1 MVYIFSPYIL
11 KRICPHDMLE
21 FSNITQIIA
30 LFSAVVLQ
38 QAGIQSFIEPVTNSL
53 NQFATTIAQA
63 APKIV
68 AALILLGIGL
78 LIGRIIGWVVK
89 KVAEKMNLDRYW
101 SRTGIG
107 ESVSR
112 AGWNLT
118 RIISV
123 AARWFVY
130 LFFISAA
137 VNVLEFTQ
145 LSQAINDVWLWI
157 PNVVAFIIILVIG
170 ALIADFVGRWMQREL
185 PARGVVGGKAIGLIA
200 TGILYAIVLVVATTQ
215 LQIGEAILNSV
226 ISALIWGM
234 AAAIAVGV
242 GVGLAYGLKET
253 FPAMIRGSTQIQPAL
268 KQGQR
273 VTIGGSVEGGGGTTG
288 TIQEAGSFSIILKDD
303 QGRTIVIPTKNI
315 LDKEIV
321 IESGPAPATQE
332 KAVEENRGRAVA
344 GSSPSSS

>member
-1 MVYIFSPYIL
+1 
-11 KRICPHDMLE
+11 MLD
-21 FSNITQIIA
+21 FFTLNQIVA
-30 LFSAVVLQ
+30 LFAASTMLQ
-38 QAGIQSFIEPVTNSL
+38 QAGTQSIVEVVTNSL
-53 NQFATTIAQA
+53 NQFVTTIAQA

-68 AALILLGIGL
+68 AALILLAIGL
-78 LIGRIIGWVVK
+78 LVGRIIGWVVK
-89 KVAEKMNLDRYW
+89 KVAQKMNLDRYW
-101 SRTGIG
+101 NRTGIG

-185 PARGVVGGKAIGLIA
+185 PARGVVGGKAIALVA

-215 LQIGEAILNSV
+215 LQIGEAILNSI

-234 AAAIAVGV
+234 AAAIAIGV
-242 GVGLAYGLKET
+242 GVGLAYGLREA
-253 FPAMIRGSTQIQPAL
+253 FPAMIRGTTQIQPTL

-273 VTIGGSVEGGGGTTG
+273 VTIGGVTTG
-288 TIQEAGSFSIILKDD
+288 TIQEAGSFSVILKND
-303 QGRTIVIPTKNI
+303 QGKTIVIPTKNI

-332 KAVEENRGRAVA
+332 KAVEENRGAA
-344 GSSPSSS
+344 GSSSPSS

>member
-1 MVYIFSPYIL
+1 MVDFTLLSQ
-11 KRICPHDMLE
+11 
-21 FSNITQIIA
+21 ITA
-30 LFSAVVLQ
+30 LFATSTMLQ
-38 QAGIQSFIEPVTNSL
+38 QAGIQSFMEPITNSL

-63 APKIV
+63 APKVV
-68 AALILLGIGL
+68 AALILLGVGL
-78 LIGRIIGWVVK
+78 LVGRIIGWIVR

-170 ALIADFVGRWMQREL
+170 AIIADFVGKWVQREL

-234 AAAIAVGV
+234 AAAVAVGV
-242 GVGLAYGLKET
+242 GVGLAYGLREA
-253 FPAMIRGSTQIQPAL
+253 FPAMIRGTTQIQPTL
-268 KQGQR
+268 KKGQR
-273 VTIGGSVEGGGGTTG
+273 VTIGRGSGSVTGGSGGTTTG
-288 TIQEAGSFSIILKDD
+288 TVQEAGSFSVILEDD
-303 QGRTIVIPTKNI
+303 QGKTIVIPTKNI

-332 KAVEENRGRAVA
+332 KAVEENRARGTAD
-344 GSSPSSS
+344 

>member
-1 MVYIFSPYIL
+1 MQEFYQFSQLLAIF
-11 KRICPHDMLE
+11 
-21 FSNITQIIA
+21 
-30 LFSAVVLQ
+30 VVTLQ
-38 QAGIQSFIEPVTNSL
+38 QAGVQSFAQPITNSL
-53 NQFATTIAQA
+53 NQFATTIGQA

-78 LIGRIIGWVVK
+78 VVGRVIGWIVK
-89 KVAEKMNLDRYW
+89 KVAQKMNLDRYW

-107 ESVSR
+107 ESISR

-137 VNVLEFTQ
+137 VNVLEFSQ
-145 LSQAINDVWLWI
+145 LSQAINNVWLWI
-157 PNVVAFIIILVIG
+157 PNVAAFIIILVIG
-170 ALIADFVGRWMQREL
+170 SLIADFVGRWMQREL
-185 PARGVVGGKAIGLIA
+185 PARGVVGGKAIGLAA
-200 TGILYAIVLVVATTQ
+200 TGILYAVVLVVATTQ
-215 LQIGEAILNSV
+215 LRIGEAVLNSV

-234 AAAIAVGV
+234 AAAIAIGV
-242 GVGLAYGLKET
+242 GVGLAYGLRDAI
-253 FPAMIRGSTQIQPAL
+253 PSLIRGSTQIQPTL

-273 VTIGGSVEGGGGTTG
+273 VTIGGTTTG

-303 QGRTIVIPTKNI
+303 QGKTVVIPTKNI

-321 IESGPAPATQE
+321 IESGPPPATQE
-332 KAVEENRGRAVA
+332 KAAEENRGAA
-344 GSSPSSS
+344 ASSPSDRTST

>member
-1 MVYIFSPYIL
+1 MLDLAQFS
-11 KRICPHDMLE
+11 
-21 FSNITQIIA
+21 QIVT
-30 LFSAVVLQ
+30 LFAVFLQ

-78 LIGRIIGWVVK
+78 LVGRIIGWVVK

-185 PARGVVGGKAIGLIA
+185 PARGVVGGKAIGLVA
-200 TGILYAIVLVVATTQ
+200 TGILYAVVLVVATTQ

-226 ISALIWGM
+226 ISALIWGL
-234 AAAIAVGV
+234 AAAIAIGV
-242 GVGLAYGLKET
+242 GVGLAYGLREA
-253 FPAMIRGSTQIQPAL
+253 FPAMIRGTTQIQPTL

-273 VTIGGSVEGGGGTTG
+273 VTVGGATTG
-288 TIQEAGSFSIILKDD
+288 TVQEAGSFSVILKDD

-332 KAVEENRGRAVA
+332 KAVEENRGAAV
-344 GSSPSSS
+344 GSSPSS

>member
-1 MVYIFSPYIL
+1 MSPLLIYLNIYICADNMLDLTQFS
-11 KRICPHDMLE
+11 
-21 FSNITQIIA
+21 QIVT
-30 LFSAVVLQ
+30 LFAAVLQ
-38 QAGIQSFIEPVTNSL
+38 QAGIQSFIEPITNSL

-78 LIGRIIGWVVK
+78 LVGRVIGWVVR

-101 SRTGIG
+101 NRTGIG

-157 PNVVAFIIILVIG
+157 PNVAAFIIILVIG

-185 PARGVVGGKAIGLIA
+185 PARGVIGGKAIGLVA

-234 AAAIAVGV
+234 AAAIAIGV
-242 GVGLAYGLKET
+242 GVGLAYGLREA

-273 VTIGGSVEGGGGTTG
+273 VTIGGTTG
-288 TIQEAGSFSIILKDD
+288 TVQEAGSFSVIIKDD
-303 QGRTIVIPTKNI
+303 QGKTIVIPTKNI

-332 KAVEENRGRAVA
+332 KAVEENRGAA
-344 GSSPSSS
+344 ASSSSSSHRTSS

>member
-1 MVYIFSPYIL
+1 MLDFSS
-11 KRICPHDMLE
+11 
-21 FSNITQIIA
+21 FSEIIITLVA
-30 LFSAVVLQ
+30 ASTMLQ
-38 QAGIQSFIEPVTNSL
+38 QAGAQSFIEPVTNSL

-78 LIGRIIGWVVK
+78 LIGRIIGWIVR

-170 ALIADFVGRWMQREL
+170 AIIADFVGRWMQREL
-185 PARGVVGGKAIGLIA
+185 PARGVVGGKAIALIA

-234 AAAIAVGV
+234 AAAVAIGV
-242 GVGLAYGLKET
+242 GVGLAYGLREA
-253 FPAMIRGSTQIQPAL
+253 FPAMIRGTTQIQPTL
-268 KQGQR
+268 KQGQK
-273 VTIGGSVEGGGGTTG
+273 VTIGGVTTG
-288 TIQEAGSFSIILKDD
+288 TVQEAGSFSVILKND
-303 QGRTIVIPTKNI
+303 QGKTIVIPTKNI
-315 LDKEIV
+315 LDKEII
-321 IESGPAPATQE
+321 IESGPQPATQE
-332 KAVEENRGRAVA
+332 KAVEENRGAAGATA
-344 GSSPSSS
+344 GS

>member
-1 MVYIFSPYIL
+1 MYDFSQL
-11 KRICPHDMLE
+11 G
-21 FSNITQIIA
+21 QIIA
-30 LFSAVVLQ
+30 LFSVVLQ

-53 NQFATTIAQA
+53 NQFASTIAQA

-78 LIGRIIGWVVK
+78 LIGRIIGWIVK

-185 PARGVVGGKAIGLIA
+185 PARGVVGGKAFGLIA

-234 AAAIAVGV
+234 AAAIAIGV

-253 FPAMIRGSTQIQPAL
+253 FPAMIRGSTQIHPAL

-273 VTIGGSVEGGGGTTG
+273 VTIGGGTTG

-303 QGRTIVIPTKNI
+303 QGKTIVIPTKNI

-332 KAVEENRGRAVA
+332 KVVEENRGRAIA
-344 GSSPSSS
+344 GSSPSSSSS

>member
-1 MVYIFSPYIL
+1 MLDFFIL
-11 KRICPHDMLE
+11 NQLV
-21 FSNITQIIA
+21 A
-30 LFSAVVLQ
+30 LFAASTMLQ
-38 QAGIQSFIEPVTNSL
+38 QAGTQSIVEVVTNSL
-53 NQFATTIAQA
+53 NQFVTTIAQA

-78 LIGRIIGWVVK
+78 LVGRIIGWVVK
-89 KVAEKMNLDRYW
+89 KVAQKMNLDRYW
-101 SRTGIG
+101 NRTGIG
-107 ESVSR
+107 ESVTR

-185 PARGVVGGKAIGLIA
+185 PTRGVVGGKAIALVA

-234 AAAIAVGV
+234 AAAIAIGV
-242 GVGLAYGLKET
+242 GVGLAYGLREA
-253 FPAMIRGSTQIQPAL
+253 FPAMIRGTTQIQPTL

-273 VTIGGSVEGGGGTTG
+273 VTIGGVTTG
-288 TIQEAGSFSIILKDD
+288 TVQEAGSFSVILKND
-303 QGRTIVIPTKNI
+303 QGKTIVIPTKNI

-332 KAVEENRGRAVA
+332 KAVEENRGAA
-344 GSSPSSS
+344 SGSSSPSS

>member
-1 MVYIFSPYIL
+1 VYDFSQL
-11 KRICPHDMLE
+11 G
-21 FSNITQIIA
+21 QIIA
-30 LFSAVVLQ
+30 LFSVFLQ
-38 QAGIQSFIEPVTNSL
+38 QSGVQSVTEPVTNSL
-53 NQFATTIAQA
+53 NQFVTTIAQA
-63 APKIV
+63 APNII

-78 LIGRIIGWVVK
+78 LVGRIIGWVVK
-89 KVAEKMNLDRYW
+89 KVAQKMNLDRYW

-185 PARGVVGGKAIGLIA
+185 PARGVVGGKAIGLVA

-215 LQIGEAILNSV
+215 VQIGEAILNSV

-234 AAAIAVGV
+234 AAAIAIGV
-242 GVGLAYGLKET
+242 GVGLAYGLREA
-253 FPAMIRGSTQIQPAL
+253 FPAMIRGTTQIQPTL

-273 VTIGGSVEGGGGTTG
+273 VTIGGMTTG
-288 TIQEAGSFSIILKDD
+288 TVQEAGSFSVILKDD

-332 KAVEENRGRAVA
+332 KAVEENRGAAAVA
-344 GSSPSSS
+344 GSSSSSS

>member
-1 MVYIFSPYIL
+1 MQ
-11 KRICPHDMLE
+11 E
-21 FSNITQIIA
+21 FSHFSQIIA
-30 LFSAVVLQ
+30 LFAVTLQ
-38 QAGIQSFIEPVTNSL
+38 QAGVQSFIEPITNSL
-53 NQFATTIAQA
+53 NQFATTIGQA

-78 LIGRIIGWVVK
+78 LVGRVIGWVVR

-137 VNVLEFTQ
+137 VNVLEFSQ
-145 LSQAINDVWLWI
+145 LSEAINNVWLWI
-157 PNVVAFIIILVIG
+157 PNVAAFIIILVIG
-170 ALIADFVGRWMQREL
+170 SLIADFVGRWMQREL
-185 PARGVVGGKAIGLIA
+185 PARGVVGGKAIGLVA

-234 AAAIAVGV
+234 AAAIAIGV
-242 GVGLAYGLKET
+242 GVGLAYGLREA
-253 FPAMIRGSTQIQPAL
+253 FPAMIRGSTQIQPTL

-273 VTIGGSVEGGGGTTG
+273 VTIGGMSG
-288 TIQEAGSFSIILKDD
+288 TIQEAGSFSVILKDD
-303 QGRTIVIPTKNI
+303 QGKTIVIPTKNI

-321 IESGPAPATQE
+321 IESGPPPATQE
-332 KAVEENRGRAVA
+332 KAVEENRGAA
-344 GSSPSSS
+344 ASSSSHNTST

>member
-1 MVYIFSPYIL
+1 
-11 KRICPHDMLE
+11 MLD
-21 FSNITQIIA
+21 FITLNQIVA
-30 LFSAVVLQ
+30 LFAASTMLQ
-38 QAGIQSFIEPVTNSL
+38 QAGTQSIVEVVTNSL
-53 NQFATTIAQA
+53 NQFVTTIAQA

-78 LIGRIIGWVVK
+78 LVGRIIGWVVK
-89 KVAEKMNLDRYW
+89 KVAQKMNLDRYW
-101 SRTGIG
+101 NRTGIG
-107 ESVSR
+107 ESVTR

-185 PARGVVGGKAIGLIA
+185 PTRGVVGGKAIALVA

-234 AAAIAVGV
+234 AAAIAIGV
-242 GVGLAYGLKET
+242 GVGLAYGLREA
-253 FPAMIRGSTQIQPAL
+253 FPAMIRGTTQIQPTL

-273 VTIGGSVEGGGGTTG
+273 VTIGGVTTG
-288 TIQEAGSFSIILKDD
+288 TVQEAGSFSVILKND
-303 QGRTIVIPTKNI
+303 QGKTIVIPTKNI

-332 KAVEENRGRAVA
+332 KAVEENRGAA
-344 GSSPSSS
+344 SGSSSPSS

>member
-1 MVYIFSPYIL
+1 MVCILSPYIL
-11 KRICPHDMLE
+11 KRTCTDNMLDLAQ
-21 FSNITQIIA
+21 SSQIVT
-30 LFSAVVLQ
+30 LFAVFLQ
-38 QAGIQSFIEPVTNSL
+38 QAGIQSFMEPVTNSL

-78 LIGRIIGWVVK
+78 LIGRIIGWIVR

-215 LQIGEAILNSV
+215 LQIGETILNSV

-234 AAAIAVGV
+234 AAAIAIGV

-273 VTIGGSVEGGGGTTG
+273 VTIGGGTTG

-303 QGRTIVIPTKNI
+303 QGKTIVIPTKNI

-332 KAVEENRGRAVA
+332 KAVEENRGAAA
-344 GSSPSSS
+344 GSSS

>member
-1 MVYIFSPYIL
+1 
-11 KRICPHDMLE
+11 MLD
-21 FSNITQIIA
+21 FFTLNQIVA
-30 LFSAVVLQ
+30 LFAASTMLQ
-38 QAGIQSFIEPVTNSL
+38 QAAAQSIIEPITNAL
-53 NQFATTIAQA
+53 NQFVTTIAQA

-78 LIGRIIGWVVK
+78 LVGRIIGWVVK
-89 KVAEKMNLDRYW
+89 KVAQKMNLDRYW
-101 SRTGIG
+101 NRTGIG

-185 PARGVVGGKAIGLIA
+185 PARGVVGGKAIALVA

-234 AAAIAVGV
+234 AAAIAIGV
-242 GVGLAYGLKET
+242 GVGLAYGLREA
-253 FPAMIRGSTQIQPAL
+253 FPAMIRGTTQIQPTL

-273 VTIGGSVEGGGGTTG
+273 VTIGGETTG
-288 TIQEAGSFSIILKDD
+288 TIQEAGSFSVILKND
-303 QGRTIVIPTKNI
+303 QGKTIVIPTKNI

-332 KAVEENRGRAVA
+332 KAVEENRGSAA
-344 GSSPSSS
+344 GSSSSSSS

>member
-1 MVYIFSPYIL
+1 MLDFSS
-11 KRICPHDMLE
+11 
-21 FSNITQIIA
+21 FSEIIIA
-30 LFSAVVLQ
+30 LFAASTMLQ
-38 QAGIQSFIEPVTNSL
+38 QAGVQSFIEPITNSL
-53 NQFATTIAQA
+53 NQFATTIVQA

-78 LIGRIIGWVVK
+78 LIGRIIGWIVR

-170 ALIADFVGRWMQREL
+170 AIIADFVGRWMQREL
-185 PARGVVGGKAIGLIA
+185 PARGVVGGKAIALLA

-234 AAAIAVGV
+234 AAAIAIGV
-242 GVGLAYGLKET
+242 GVGLAYGLREA
-253 FPAMIRGSTQIQPAL
+253 FPAMIRGTTQIQPTL
-268 KQGQR
+268 KQGQK
-273 VTIGGSVEGGGGTTG
+273 VTIGGVTTG
-288 TIQEAGSFSIILKDD
+288 TVQEAGSFSVILKND
-303 QGRTIVIPTKNI
+303 QGKIIVIPTKNI
-315 LDKEIV
+315 LDKEII

-332 KAVEENRGRAVA
+332 KAVEENRGAAGATA
-344 GSSPSSS
+344 GS

>member
-1 MVYIFSPYIL
+1 
-11 KRICPHDMLE
+11 MLD
-21 FSNITQIIA
+21 FLLLNQIVA
-30 LFSAVVLQ
+30 LFAASTMLQ
-38 QAGIQSFIEPVTNSL
+38 QAGMQSFIEPVMNSL

-78 LIGRIIGWVVK
+78 LIGRVIGWVVK
-89 KVAEKMNLDRYW
+89 KVAQKMNLDRYW
-101 SRTGIG
+101 SRTGIC

-112 AGWNLT
+112 AGWHLT

-145 LSQAINDVWLWI
+145 LSQAINNVWLWI
-157 PNVVAFIIILVIG
+157 PNVIAFIIILVIG

-185 PARGVVGGKAIGLIA
+185 PARGVVGGKAIALVA

-234 AAAIAVGV
+234 AAAIAIGV
-242 GVGLAYGLKET
+242 GVGLAYGLREA
-253 FPAMIRGSTQIQPAL
+253 FPAMIRGTTQIQPTL

-273 VTIGGSVEGGGGTTG
+273 VTIGGETTG
-288 TIQEAGSFSIILKDD
+288 TIQEAGSFSVILKND
-303 QGRTIVIPTKNI
+303 QGKTIVIPTKNI

-332 KAVEENRGRAVA
+332 KAVEENRGSAA
-344 GSSPSSS
+344 GSSSSSSS

>member
-1 MVYIFSPYIL
+1 VQ
-11 KRICPHDMLE
+11 E
-21 FSNITQIIA
+21 FSHFSQIIA
-30 LFSAVVLQ
+30 LFAVTLQ
-38 QAGIQSFIEPVTNSL
+38 QAGVQSFIEPITNSL
-53 NQFATTIAQA
+53 NQFATTIGQA

-78 LIGRIIGWVVK
+78 LVGRVIGWVVR

-137 VNVLEFTQ
+137 VNVLEFSQ
-145 LSQAINDVWLWI
+145 LSEAINNVWLWI
-157 PNVVAFIIILVIG
+157 PNVAAFIIILVIG
-170 ALIADFVGRWMQREL
+170 SLIADFVGRWMQREL
-185 PARGVVGGKAIGLIA
+185 PARGVVGGKAIGLVA

-234 AAAIAVGV
+234 AAAIAIGV
-242 GVGLAYGLKET
+242 GVGLAYGLREA
-253 FPAMIRGSTQIQPAL
+253 FPAMIRGSTQIQPTL

-273 VTIGGSVEGGGGTTG
+273 VTIGGMSG
-288 TIQEAGSFSIILKDD
+288 TIQEAGSFSVILKDD
-303 QGRTIVIPTKNI
+303 QGKTIVIPTKNI

-321 IESGPAPATQE
+321 IESGPPPATQE
-332 KAVEENRGRAVA
+332 KAVEENRGAA
-344 GSSPSSS
+344 ASSSSHNTST

>member
-1 MVYIFSPYIL
+1 MLDLTQFS
-11 KRICPHDMLE
+11 
-21 FSNITQIIA
+21 QIVT
-30 LFSAVVLQ
+30 LFAAVIQ
-38 QAGIQSFIEPVTNSL
+38 QAGLQSFMEPITNSL

-78 LIGRIIGWVVK
+78 LIGRIIGWIVR

-101 SRTGIG
+101 NKTGIG
-107 ESVSR
+107 ESVSK

-145 LSQAINDVWLWI
+145 LSEAINDVWLWI

-170 ALIADFVGRWMQREL
+170 ALIADFVGKWMLREL
-185 PARGVVGGKAIGLIA
+185 PARGVVGGKAIALVA

-215 LQIGEAILNSV
+215 LQIGEAVLNSV

-234 AAAIAVGV
+234 AAAIAIGV
-242 GVGLAYGLKET
+242 GVGLAYGLREA
-253 FPAMIRGSTQIQPAL
+253 FPAMIRGTTQIQPTL
-268 KQGQR
+268 KQGQK
-273 VTIGGSVEGGGGTTG
+273 VTIGGATKGTV
-288 TIQEAGSFSIILKDD
+288 QEAGSFSVILKDD
-303 QGRTIVIPTKNI
+303 QGKTIVIPTKNI
-315 LDKEIV
+315 LDKEII
-321 IESGPAPATQE
+321 IESGPPPATQE
-332 KAVEENRGRAVA
+332 KAVEEKRGGAT
-344 GSSPSSS
+344 GSSSSSSS

>member
-1 MVYIFSPYIL
+1 
-11 KRICPHDMLE
+11 MLDLGT
-21 FSNITQIIA
+21 FTLIIT
-30 LFSAVVLQ
+30 LFAAVFQ
-38 QAGIQSFIEPVTNSL
+38 QADLQSFMEPITESL
-53 NQFATTIAQA
+53 SQFATTIGEA

-78 LIGRIIGWVVK
+78 LIGRIIGWIVK
-89 KVAEKMNLDRYW
+89 KVAQKMNLDRYW

-145 LSQAINDVWLWI
+145 LSEAINDVWLWI

-170 ALIADFVGRWMQREL
+170 ALIADFVGKWMQREL
-185 PARGVVGGKAIGLIA
+185 PARGVVGGKALGLIA

-242 GVGLAYGLKET
+242 GVGLAYGLREA
-253 FPAMIRGSTQIQPAL
+253 FPAMIRGSTQIQPTL
-268 KQGQR
+268 RKGQR
-273 VTIGGSVEGGGGTTG
+273 VTIGTTKG
-288 TIQEAGSFSIILKDD
+288 TIQEAGSFSVILKDD

-315 LDKEIV
+315 ADKEVI

-332 KAVEENRGRAVA
+332 RAAEENRGA
-344 GSSPSSS
+344 GTAAGG

>member
-1 MVYIFSPYIL
+1 MLDFASFS
-11 KRICPHDMLE
+11 
-21 FSNITQIIA
+21 QIVIA
-30 LFSAVVLQ
+30 LFTASTMLQ
-38 QAGIQSFIEPVTNSL
+38 QAGGAQSFIEPITSSL
-53 NQFATTIAQA
+53 SQFATTIAEA

-78 LIGRIIGWVVK
+78 LIGRIIGWIVR

-185 PARGVVGGKAIGLIA
+185 PARGVVRSEERRVGKECRCRWWGEHWNANRECTEEGWYRA
-200 TGILYAIVLVVATTQ
+200 T
-215 LQIGEAILNSV
+215 
-226 ISALIWGM
+226 
-234 AAAIAVGV
+234 
-242 GVGLAYGLKET
+242 
-253 FPAMIRGSTQIQPAL
+253 
-268 KQGQR
+268 
-273 VTIGGSVEGGGGTTG
+273 
-288 TIQEAGSFSIILKDD
+288 
-303 QGRTIVIPTKNI
+303 
-315 LDKEIV
+315 
-321 IESGPAPATQE
+321 
-332 KAVEENRGRAVA
+332 
-344 GSSPSSS
+344 

>member
-1 MVYIFSPYIL
+1 
-11 KRICPHDMLE
+11 MLD
-21 FSNITQIIA
+21 FITLNQIVA
-30 LFSAVVLQ
+30 LFAASTMLQ
-38 QAGIQSFIEPVTNSL
+38 QAAAQSIIEPITNAL
-53 NQFATTIAQA
+53 NQFVTTIAQA

-78 LIGRIIGWVVK
+78 LVGRIIGWVVK
-89 KVAEKMNLDRYW
+89 KVAQKMNLDRYW
-101 SRTGIG
+101 NRTGIG
-107 ESVSR
+107 ESVTR

-185 PARGVVGGKAIGLIA
+185 PTRGVVGGKAIALVA

-234 AAAIAVGV
+234 AAAIAIGV
-242 GVGLAYGLKET
+242 GVGLAYGLREA
-253 FPAMIRGSTQIQPAL
+253 FPAMIRGTTQIQPTL

-273 VTIGGSVEGGGGTTG
+273 VTIGGVTTG
-288 TIQEAGSFSIILKDD
+288 TVQEAGSFSVILKND
-303 QGRTIVIPTKNI
+303 QGKTIVIPTKNI

-332 KAVEENRGRAVA
+332 KAVEENRGAA
-344 GSSPSSS
+344 SGSSSSSS

>member
-1 MVYIFSPYIL
+1 MQ
-11 KRICPHDMLE
+11 E
-21 FSNITQIIA
+21 FSQFSQILAI
-30 LFSAVVLQ
+30 FVVTLQ
-38 QAGIQSFIEPVTNSL
+38 QAGVQSFAQPITNSL
-53 NQFATTIAQA
+53 NQFATTIGQA

-78 LIGRIIGWVVK
+78 VVGRVIGWIVK
-89 KVAEKMNLDRYW
+89 KVAQKMNLDRYW

-107 ESVSR
+107 ESISR

-145 LSQAINDVWLWI
+145 LSQAINNVWLWI
-157 PNVVAFIIILVIG
+157 PNVAAFIIILVIG
-170 ALIADFVGRWMQREL
+170 SLIADFVGRWMQREL
-185 PARGVVGGKAIGLIA
+185 PARGVVGGKAIGLAA
-200 TGILYAIVLVVATTQ
+200 TGILYAVVLVVATTQ
-215 LQIGEAILNSV
+215 LRIGEAVLNSV

-234 AAAIAVGV
+234 AAAIAIGV
-242 GVGLAYGLKET
+242 GVGLAYGLRDAI
-253 FPAMIRGSTQIQPAL
+253 PSLIRGSTQIQPTL

-273 VTIGGSVEGGGGTTG
+273 VTIGGTTTG

-303 QGRTIVIPTKNI
+303 QGKTVVIPTKNI

-321 IESGPAPATQE
+321 IESGPPPAIQE
-332 KAVEENRGRAVA
+332 KAAEENRGAA
-344 GSSPSSS
+344 ASSPSDRTST

>member
-1 MVYIFSPYIL
+1 
-11 KRICPHDMLE
+11 MLDYA
-21 FSNITQIIA
+21 SLSQIVIA
-30 LFSAVVLQ
+30 LFTASTMLQ
-38 QAGIQSFIEPVTNSL
+38 QAGGVQSFIEPITSSL
-53 NQFATTIAQA
+53 SQFATTIAEA

-78 LIGRIIGWVVK
+78 LIGRIIGWIVR

-157 PNVVAFIIILVIG
+157 PNVVAFIIILV
-170 ALIADFVGRWMQREL
+170 
-185 PARGVVGGKAIGLIA
+185 
-200 TGILYAIVLVVATTQ
+200 VATTQ

-242 GVGLAYGLKET
+242 GVGLAYALRET
-253 FPAMIRGSTQIQPAL
+253 FPAMIRGTTQIQPTL
-268 KQGQR
+268 KKGQR
-273 VTIGGSVEGGGGTTG
+273 VTIGGTTTG
-288 TIQEAGSFSIILKDD
+288 TVQEAGSFSIILKDD
-303 QGRTIVIPTKNI
+303 QGKTIVIPTKNI
-315 LDKEIV
+315 VDKEVV

-332 KAVEENRGRAVA
+332 KAVEENRG
-344 GSSPSSS
+344 GSASSSSS

>member
-1 MVYIFSPYIL
+1 
-11 KRICPHDMLE
+11 MLD
-21 FSNITQIIA
+21 FITLNQIVA
-30 LFSAVVLQ
+30 LFAASTMLQ
-38 QAGIQSFIEPVTNSL
+38 QAAAQSIIEPITNAL
-53 NQFATTIAQA
+53 NQFVTTIAQA

-78 LIGRIIGWVVK
+78 LVGRVIGWVVK
-89 KVAEKMNLDRYW
+89 KVAQKMNLDRYW

-107 ESVSR
+107 ESVTR

-185 PARGVVGGKAIGLIA
+185 PGRGVVGGKAIALVA

-234 AAAIAVGV
+234 AAAIAIGV
-242 GVGLAYGLKET
+242 GVGLAYGLREA
-253 FPAMIRGSTQIQPAL
+253 FPAMIRGTTQIQPTL

-273 VTIGGSVEGGGGTTG
+273 VTIGGVTTG
-288 TIQEAGSFSIILKDD
+288 TVQEAGSFSVILKND
-303 QGRTIVIPTKNI
+303 QGKTIVIPTKNI

-332 KAVEENRGRAVA
+332 KAVEENRGAA
-344 GSSPSSS
+344 SGSSSPSS

>member
-1 MVYIFSPYIL
+1 M
-11 KRICPHDMLE
+11 
-21 FSNITQIIA
+21 
-30 LFSAVVLQ
+30 LQ
-38 QAGIQSFIEPVTNSL
+38 QAAAQSIIEPITNAL
-53 NQFATTIAQA
+53 NQFVTTIAQA

-78 LIGRIIGWVVK
+78 LVGRIIGWVVK
-89 KVAEKMNLDRYW
+89 KVAQKMNLDRYW
-101 SRTGIG
+101 NRTGIG
-107 ESVSR
+107 ESVTR

-185 PARGVVGGKAIGLIA
+185 PTRGVVGGKAIALVA
-200 TGILYAIVLVVATTQ
+200 TGILYAIVLVVATSQ

-234 AAAIAVGV
+234 AAAIAIGV
-242 GVGLAYGLKET
+242 GVGLAYGLREA
-253 FPAMIRGSTQIQPAL
+253 FPAMIRGTTQIQPTL

-273 VTIGGSVEGGGGTTG
+273 VTIGGVTTG
-288 TIQEAGSFSIILKDD
+288 TIQEAGSFSVILKND
-303 QGRTIVIPTKNI
+303 QGKTIVIPTKNI

-332 KAVEENRGRAVA
+332 KAVEENRGAA
-344 GSSPSSS
+344 SGSSSPSS

>member
-1 MVYIFSPYIL
+1 
-11 KRICPHDMLE
+11 MLD
-21 FSNITQIIA
+21 FITLNQIVA
-30 LFSAVVLQ
+30 LFAASTMLQ
-38 QAGIQSFIEPVTNSL
+38 QAAAQSIIEPITNAL
-53 NQFATTIAQA
+53 NQFVTTIAQA

-78 LIGRIIGWVVK
+78 LVGRIIGWVVK
-89 KVAEKMNLDRYW
+89 KVAQKMNLDRYW
-101 SRTGIG
+101 NRTGIG
-107 ESVSR
+107 ESVTR

-185 PARGVVGGKAIGLIA
+185 PTRGVVGGKAIALVA
-200 TGILYAIVLVVATTQ
+200 TGILYAIVLVVATAQ

-234 AAAIAVGV
+234 AAAIAIGV
-242 GVGLAYGLKET
+242 GVGLAYGLREA
-253 FPAMIRGSTQIQPAL
+253 FPAMIRGTTQIQPTL

-273 VTIGGSVEGGGGTTG
+273 VTIGGVTTG
-288 TIQEAGSFSIILKDD
+288 TVQEAGSFSVILKND
-303 QGRTIVIPTKNI
+303 QGKTIVIPTKNI

-332 KAVEENRGRAVA
+332 KAVEENRGAA
-344 GSSPSSS
+344 SGSSSPSS

>member
-1 MVYIFSPYIL
+1 
-11 KRICPHDMLE
+11 MLD
-21 FSNITQIIA
+21 FLLLNQIVA
-30 LFSAVVLQ
+30 LFAASTMLQ
-38 QAGIQSFIEPVTNSL
+38 QAGMQSFIEPVMNSL

-78 LIGRIIGWVVK
+78 LIGRVIGWVVK
-89 KVAEKMNLDRYW
+89 KVAQKMNLDRYW

-145 LSQAINDVWLWI
+145 LSQAINNVWLWI
-157 PNVVAFIIILVIG
+157 PNVIAFIIILVIG

-185 PARGVVGGKAIGLIA
+185 PARGVVGGKAIALVA

-234 AAAIAVGV
+234 AAAIAIGV
-242 GVGLAYGLKET
+242 GVGLAYGLREA
-253 FPAMIRGSTQIQPAL
+253 FPAMIRGTTQIQPTL

-273 VTIGGSVEGGGGTTG
+273 VTIGGVTTG
-288 TIQEAGSFSIILKDD
+288 TIQEAGSFSVILKND
-303 QGRTIVIPTKNI
+303 QGKTIVIPTKNI

-332 KAVEENRGRAVA
+332 KAVEENRGSAA
-344 GSSPSSS
+344 GSSSSSSS